1 MVSPYYILAIGLGF
15 GFLLSIGG
23 SKIKTLSATLI
34 TIAFGIFVAISGQW
48 IYAFAFEGFSQT
60 AVYSAGFNPPFAISL
75 SIGLHEAIFSFII
88 NVIGLFTAIYLWKH
102 WVNEAGQLGIVLL
115 ILFMGLNML
124 VLTRDIFNIFVFL
137 EITSI
142 SLSGL
147 ILLDGSSKA
156 HSSGF
161 KYLLASMVISSFYL
175 LGVVFTYFLSGT
187 LFLDELS
194 GFAANGSYMASMAVF
209 MIFIAIIL
217 ELKPFPA
224 NGWALDVYQGAHPA
238 IGAIVSGAVTTAM
251 IFVLYKLMAM
261 GNDQLLYMMTTIGAL
276 TFLFSNW
283 LGLSQSDPNRLLG
296 YSSIGQ
302 VGLII
307 AILGLKPILGEYVF
321 VIAFGILLT
330 HLLAKSG
337 LFWISGIINGN
348 KLEHWTILRNRPFM
362 LVLFGI
368 FIFALSAFPPFPSF
382 FAKWELV
389 TALALSKNYLLI
401 GAILLGSMFE
411 VIYLFRWFG
420 IAVKF
425 ESTEERPVFTFSIN
439 QVIPIIIFALSL
451 VGLGYFS
458 SDLMSQTNIVNY
470 LPLAAVLVLW
480 AIDFLPAWVK
490 NTLLIAGSSYYGY
503 LVIPGLTGFPF
514 IFGILFTAGAV
525 ITLLYGYSVK
535 GKRQG
540 FYPLTAMMFA
550 GLMMLVQSTDL
561 FSFFFAWEIMTAGS
575 YFLILRGKKSQPHAL
590 SYMLFSFGGAM
601 LILAGFAI
609 AYAETGS
616 FTFEALKLMETLPL
630 APIVF
635 ILLAIGF
642 LTKTAV
648 IGLHIW
654 LPGAHAEAEADVS
667 PMVSAI
673 LLKAGVF
680 GLIILFMN
688 MGRQYLFGVDLMVV
702 LSWIAVITAIGAN
715 IMASMQE
722 DMKRLLAYSSV
733 GQLGYILFGLTLMS
747 NLGWLLAISGT
758 IMHFMFKTMLFQ
770 AVGGVYSRTHDRM
783 MYRMGGLIYQMPITF
798 FVVLIG
804 IIAMS
809 GVPPLTGFSGKWI
822 SFNAVLEQ
830 GYYLQGAGMV
840 LAGAVAFLYLFRL
853 IHVPF
858 LGQLKDN
865 LRRVK
870 EANFWIILPQL
881 IIVTAVMAFSF
892 LPGMLLER
900 IGTTIKEV
908 FPNGGLTWVE
918 SAIPFGAR
926 TAISHY
932 GYWNGTYVMII
943 AMGIFVI
950 LLGFQLLIQRRNKL
964 VKQFNIVYSAER
976 PSTPE
981 TTHHGWNF
989 YAHYNKALGFLVTP
1003 WATRFWDWVSE
1014 LVHDISDKIRQIYNG
1029 NGQTYLI
1036 HIIAFFLICFYFI
1049 YGGL

>member
-1 MVSPYYILAIGLGF
+1 MVSPFYILAIGLGF
-15 GFLLSIGG
+15 GFLLSLTG
-23 SKIKTLSATLI
+23 SKMKSLNAALI
-34 TIAFGIFVAISGQW
+34 TLALALFTAITGHWACLSVMGEMQ
-48 IYAFAFEGFSQT
+48 QT
-60 AVYSAGFNPPFAISL
+60 AIFSAGFNPPFAISL
-75 SIGLHEAIFSFII
+75 SVGFNEAIIAFLVNI
-88 NVIGLFTAIYLWKH
+88 IGLFSVIYLWKKITTD
-102 WVNEAGQLGIVLL
+102 ASKLGIVLL

-124 VLTRDIFNIFVFL
+124 VLTRDIFNMFVFL
-137 EITSI
+137 EITAI

-147 ILLDGSSKA
+147 ILIDDSDKA
-156 HSSGF
+156 HASGF
-161 KYLLASMVISSFYL
+161 KYLLASTFISSIYL
-175 LGVVFTYFLSGT
+175 LGVVFVYFTSGT
-187 LFLDELS
+187 LFLDELT
-194 GFAANGSYMASMAVF
+194 GFAGTGVTMASMAVF
-209 MIFIAIIL
+209 MVIIAIVL

-224 NGWALDVYQGAHPA
+224 NGWALDVYQGAHSA
-238 IGAIVSGAVTTAM
+238 IGTIVSGAITTTM
-251 IFVLYKLMAM
+251 LFVLYKLIAM
-261 GNDQLLYMMTTIGAL
+261 GNDQMLFMLTIIGAI

-283 LGLSQSDPNRLLG
+283 LGLSQTNPNRLLG

-302 VGLII
+302 VGLVI
-307 AILGLKPILGEYVF
+307 AIFGLKPILGDYTLT
-321 VIAFGILLT
+321 IAFGVLLT

-337 LFWISGIINGN
+337 LFWLSGIIEGE
-348 KLEHWTILRNRPFM
+348 KLEHWTILRNRPFLM
-362 LVLFGI
+362 TMFGI

-382 FAKWELV
+382 YAKWQLV
-389 TALALSKNYLLI
+389 LSLASAQNYLLI
-401 GAILLGSMFE
+401 GIILMGSMFE
-411 VIYLFRWFG
+411 AIYLFRWFG
-420 IAVKF
+420 IVVKQ
-425 ESTEERPVFTFSIN
+425 ETTETPKPTEWHLN
-439 QVIPIIIFALSL
+439 KVIPIVVFAAALI
-451 VGLGYFS
+451 GFGYFTPS
-458 SDLMSQTNIVNY
+458 YMQPANVINY
-470 LPLAAVLVLW
+470 IPLLAVVALW
-480 AIDFLPAWVK
+480 ILDFLPAWIK
-490 NTLLIAGSSYYGY
+490 NTLLIGASSTYG
-503 LVIPGLTGFPF
+503 LIVVPTLTGFPF
-514 IFGILFTAGAV
+514 IFGILFSAGAV
-525 ITLLYGYSVK
+525 ITLLYGYSIK
-535 GKRQG
+535 GKRKG

-561 FSFFFAWEIMTAGS
+561 FSFFLAWEIMTAGS

-609 AYAETGS
+609 AHAQTGS
-616 FTFEALKLMETLPL
+616 YTFESLKLLATMPL

-635 ILLAIGF
+635 IILTLGF
-642 LTKTAV
+642 LTKTAA

-680 GLIILFMN
+680 GLVILFMN
-688 MGRQYLFGVDLMVV
+688 MGRQYLFGVDLMVA
-702 LSWIAVITAIGAN
+702 LSWLAVITAIGAN
-715 IMASMQE
+715 IMAAMQE

-733 GQLGYILFGLTLMS
+733 GQLGYILFGLSLMS
-747 NLGWLLAISGT
+747 HLGWLLAISGV

-870 EANFWIILPQL
+870 EANFWILLPQL
-881 IIVTAVMAFSF
+881 LIVVAVMLFSF

-900 IGTTIKEV
+900 IGASINQV
-908 FPNGGLTWVE
+908 FPTGGLNWVE
-918 SAIPFGAR
+918 SALPFGAK
-926 TAISHY
+926 TAFSPY

-943 AMGIFVI
+943 SMGVFVI
-950 LLGFQLLIQRRNKL
+950 ILGIQWLMQRNNKL

-989 YAHYNKALGFLVTP
+989 YAHYSKSLGFLVTP
-1003 WATRFWDWVSE
+1003 WATRFWNAVSE
-1014 LVHDISDKIRQIYNG
+1014 LVHDLSDKFRQIYNG

-1036 HIIAFFLICFYFI
+1036 HILAFFLICFYFI